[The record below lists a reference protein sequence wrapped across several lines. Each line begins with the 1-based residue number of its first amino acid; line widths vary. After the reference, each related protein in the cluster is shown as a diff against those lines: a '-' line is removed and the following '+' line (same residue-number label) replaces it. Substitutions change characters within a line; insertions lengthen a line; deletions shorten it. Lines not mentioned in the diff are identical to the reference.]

1 MFSCVKIALD
11 IINGYEKKD
20 NGQHEIGNVIRLE
33 IPFSK
38 NGILGS
44 SQNKYVIF
52 DTPGSNSNS
61 NTEHSR
67 VLAEALDGFSNGI
80 PVWISTFET
89 LDTDDN
95 ANLCKRV
102 LEIDALDKRF
112 TMIICNS
119 ADKSDL
125 RGECLAESQTNEI
138 LEYNSVED
146 MYANGVYFVSSIM
159 GIGSKCNGELK
170 DSYYRRIYRQQIE
183 AYENPNDE
191 YYTSLYKFNIMPKQ
205 LKAKVLEYS
214 AKCNNLV
221 YANSGL
227 YCVEKEMETFASRYA
242 AYNKCRMVYMFLSD
256 VINETN
262 IRINNRKNTLMRT
275 REARKQELENAK
287 AQLIDYIS
295 FNAKKMKND
304 FEKSSNSYIKDFAT
318 NKISFSH
325 TVEEIDVIT
334 SNIRNENAG
343 NTDIK
348 YRKEILDESN
358 STMWEN
364 LANNGKSI
372 FKGSVIS
379 SAKNMVNE
387 LVSDYKDMRENK
399 ERYESI
405 DRDIDIATSNIV
417 VDMVAQEYRKN
428 TLLAK
433 DIENNKIKEYW
444 MANAATFRNKLIEI
458 ITGTDALT
466 RTQREEIQA
475 IIINYEPLEF
485 DDDANNIFIKT
496 KYLRGNFFG
505 LKINDDEKLNTKK
518 LTKEYNNK
526 IQENINEMAKLIN
539 NSCISSFN
547 SWRERLESV
556 IEQNITEYNPDLRG
570 MSEMIREETEKI
582 AELEQNQR
590 TIKDSLD
597 TIRTLMSWKTIE

>member
-1 MFSCVKIALD
+1 M
-11 IINGYEKKD
+11 
-20 NGQHEIGNVIRLE
+20 
-33 IPFSK
+33 
-38 NGILGS
+38 
-44 SQNKYVIF
+44 
-52 DTPGSNSNS
+52 T
-61 NTEHSR
+61 
-67 VLAEALDGFSNGI
+67 
-80 PVWISTFET
+80 
-89 LDTDDN
+89 
-95 ANLCKRV
+95 
-102 LEIDALDKRF
+102 
-112 TMIICNS
+112 
-119 ADKSDL
+119 
-125 RGECLAESQTNEI
+125 
-138 LEYNSVED
+138 
-146 MYANGVYFVSSIM
+146 
-159 GIGSKCNGELK
+159 
-170 DSYYRRIYRQQIE
+170 
-183 AYENPNDE
+183 
-191 YYTSLYKFNIMPKQ
+191 
-205 LKAKVLEYS
+205 
-214 AKCNNLV
+214 
-221 YANSGL
+221 
-227 YCVEKEMETFASRYA
+227 
-242 AYNKCRMVYMFLSD
+242 
-256 VINETN
+256 
-262 IRINNRKNTLMRT
+262 
-275 REARKQELENAK
+275 
-287 AQLIDYIS
+287 
-295 FNAKKMKND
+295 ND
-304 FEKSSNSYIKDFAT
+304 FEKLSNSYIKDFAT

-348 YRKEILDESN
+348 YRKEMLDESN

-547 SWRERLESV
+547 SWRKRLESV
-556 IEQNITEYNPDLRG
+556 IEQNITEYNPNLRG
-570 MSEMIREETEKI
+570 MSELIREETEKI

-590 TIKDSLD
+590 TIQDSLD